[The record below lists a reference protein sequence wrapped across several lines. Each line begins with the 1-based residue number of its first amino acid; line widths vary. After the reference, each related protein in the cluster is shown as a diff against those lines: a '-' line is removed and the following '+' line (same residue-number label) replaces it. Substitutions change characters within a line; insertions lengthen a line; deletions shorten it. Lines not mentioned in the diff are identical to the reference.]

1 MTYEEISKI
10 LESKDYRFAKTM
22 AEHPHSYTL
31 IDEWE
36 NKQEF
41 YNVVQYIRDYGVKE
55 KFYRVTYIY
64 LHINGYKYWTMGAP
78 LSETILINRAKNDN

>member
-36 NKQEF
+36 NRQEF
-41 YNVVQYIRDYGVKE
+41 YNVVQYFMRMVSH
-55 KFYRVTYIY
+55 
-64 LHINGYKYWTMGAP
+64 LYKAITMVNA
-78 LSETILINRAKNDN
+78 